1 MPKAISTPL
10 PALRRPLSASE
21 RRELSRALDGL
32 LRWQRELKAW
42 PRLGRVP
49 AGTPIVSLY
58 LDGALRGCTGVSEGP
73 ARERLVRAFLQALG
87 DSRFGGVAH
96 AERDRLVAQ
105 VAYPLR
111 MERLS
116 LDRVE
121 QRLAPGAQGLVLSR
135 PGEPPVVLLPDVA
148 REHELDA
155 AGFLRAMEHKA
166 GLARAEWGSHRLHAF
181 ETDSVVVRSSA
192 SGRGTSPLGA
202 SRRRA
207 APLRASRPAT
217 LELDPVDAAS
227 RWLERQVAPDGAVT
241 FGVEP
246 RSGERHGEGLMSHGR
261 AAVVVQALALH
272 ARGHKAAKR
281 ARARLEREIAR
292 GLAGRL
298 ATFPREVPLVAGTLA
313 LAKLAGIAVDAPLRE
328 IATSPALQ
336 SEPWHAAQVV
346 CALGADAP
354 PELYRACVNA
364 LASES
369 RAPWTALAARAL
381 GDRATHA
388 RVARA
393 LAACVSKRGV
403 HAGGVGAGTLPE
415 VALTAL
421 VVEALAGAREPAART
436 ARSRALAF
444 VLRQQ
449 HLARVPPDIA
459 AVELAFGAFPLT
471 PVHAYLRSDVTA
483 HALIA
488 LESVRDD

>member
-1 MPKAISTPL
+1 
-10 PALRRPLSASE
+10 
-21 RRELSRALDGL
+21 
-32 LRWQRELKAW
+32 

-58 LDGALRGCTGVSEGP
+58 LDGALRGCTGMSEGP
-73 ARERLVRAFLQALG
+73 PRQRLARAFLQALG

-96 AERDRLVAQ
+96 TERDRLVAQ
-105 VAYPLR
+105 VAYPVR

-121 QRLAPGAQGLVLSR
+121 QRLAPGTQGLVLSW

-155 AGFLRAMEHKA
+155 AGFLGAMEHKV
-166 GLARAEWGSHRLHAF
+166 GLARSGWGSHRLHAF
-181 ETDSVVVRSSA
+181 ETDGVVVRPRA
-192 SGRGTSPLGA
+192 PRPGAGVGA
-202 SRRRA
+202 SRPRA
-207 APLRASRPAT
+207 APLAASRAAR
-217 LELDPVDAAS
+217 LELDPAAAAL
-227 RWLERQVAPDGAVT
+227 RWLERQVATDGAVT

-246 RSGERHGEGLMSHGR
+246 RSGERHGDGLMSHGR

-272 ARGHKAAKR
+272 ARGRKAAQR
-281 ARARLEREIAR
+281 ARAWLERDIDR

-313 LAKLAGIAVDAPLRE
+313 LAKLAGIAVEAPLRE
-328 IATSPALQ
+328 IAASPALQ
-336 SEPWHAAQVV
+336 LEPWHAAQVV

-354 PELYRACVNA
+354 AELYRACVNA
-364 LASES
+364 LASEP

-388 RVARA
+388 RVART
-393 LAACVSKRGV
+393 LAACVPKDGA
-403 HAGGVGAGTLPE
+403 HAGGVGPGTLPE

-421 VVEALAGAREPAART
+421 VVEALAGATEPAART
-436 ARSRALAF
+436 ARARALAF
-444 VLRQQ
+444 VLGEQ

-459 AVELAFGAFPLT
+459 EPELAFGAFPLT

-483 HALIA
+483 HALLA
-488 LESVRDD
+488 LESVRND